1 VETQQVKLKICGMRD
16 VDNIMKVTSL
26 QPDYMGFIFY
36 AKSPRFVGN
45 DFSLPEEFPSSVKRV
60 GVFVNESNEVIFRKI
75 DALQLDYLQL
85 HGAES
90 VQQCNELKK
99 HNTKVI
105 KVFSVDDQFDFEAVK
120 PYAGVVDFF
129 LFDTKGKYY
138 GGNAQTFNW
147 SILDRYDQQ
156 VPFFLSGGLG
166 SDNISG
172 IKALQGMNLHA
183 LDVNSG
189 VEISP
194 ALKDVNKIK
203 ELKDSIHSYNKV

>member
-45 DFSLPEEFPSSVKRV
+45 DFSLPKEFPSSVKRV
-60 GVFVNESNEVIFRKI
+60 GVFVNESNEVILQKI

-147 SILDRYDQQ
+147 HILDRYDQQ

-166 SDNISG
+166 CDNISG